1 MVSVR
6 ERSWADKGDK
16 PFSPGGWGGKIG
28 GVQASVPPKH
38 RGWEWMGQQIW
49 SQEGARPAPRE
60 ADREQQGVI
69 SKATSRL
76 FSLHMLGLKHLG
88 QLCTPRLHLTCK
100 PDRRQA
106 AWSLPS
112 LCSHLP

>member
-1 MVSVR
+1 MRGQALRPRGMGKEDRRGASI
-6 ERSWADKGDK
+6 
-16 PFSPGGWGGKIG
+16 SPAQAPGM
-28 GVQASVPPKH
+28 GVDGSAEPQ
-38 RGWEWMGQQIW
+38 G
-49 SQEGARPAPRE
+49 GARPAPRE

-69 SKATSRL
+69 SKATSHL
-76 FSLHMLGLKHLG
+76 FSLHVLGLKHLG